1 MSAETVLFGGFVH
14 ESNTF
19 ATGSTPRADFT
30 VHEGETIPGAFR
42 GTNSAAGG
50 VVAAAE
56 RAGLDVVWTYNA
68 RAEPGPVVTTD
79 AFEHHAGRLVDG
91 VREHADAV
99 DGVVLS
105 LHGSMATD
113 ALDDGEGELLAR
125 VRDVLGSDT
134 PVTVVL
140 DLHGNVSDEMVDLA
154 DALVAYR
161 TYPHVDVGE
170 TGERATRLLAETIRG
185 ELDPVTHVERPPV
198 LPMGPLQ
205 NTRDGPMADVL
216 ARARELESRPNV
228 RLVNTFFGYHMAD
241 SPLMSFSVPV
251 VADGDPAAAREA
263 ARDLATFVWE
273 RRETFVAD
281 FPGPETGVRRTRE
294 LVASGATADG
304 PVVLADCGDNP
315 GAGTAADGT
324 TVLRALLDQGVA
336 NAGLAIVSD
345 PEVVATCVE
354 AGVGERV
361 TVDLGGK
368 TDDRHGDPIRD
379 LSGDVAAIADGTVEN
394 TGPMRTGVVR
404 EFGRTVRLQC
414 GRDDGVAVLVTEK
427 RVQPYDAEVFRHVG
441 VAPER
446 LDVVVV
452 KSNNHYRADFEP
464 MASHVIPLD
473 TIGLRPAD
481 PRTLT
486 FERIPRPVFP
496 IDEMAEEDYPDW

>member
-154 DALVAYR
+154 DALVR
-161 TYPHVDVGE
+161 EIGVPITS
-170 TGERATRLLAETIRG
+170 
-185 ELDPVTHVERPPV
+185 
-198 LPMGPLQ
+198 
-205 NTRDGPMADVL
+205 
-216 ARARELESRPNV
+216 ARA
-228 RLVNTFFGYHMAD
+228 
-241 SPLMSFSVPV
+241 
-251 VADGDPAAAREA
+251 
-263 ARDLATFVWE
+263 
-273 RRETFVAD
+273 
-281 FPGPETGVRRTRE
+281 
-294 LVASGATADG
+294 
-304 PVVLADCGDNP
+304 
-315 GAGTAADGT
+315 
-324 TVLRALLDQGVA
+324 
-336 NAGLAIVSD
+336 
-345 PEVVATCVE
+345 
-354 AGVGERV
+354 
-361 TVDLGGK
+361 
-368 TDDRHGDPIRD
+368 
-379 LSGDVAAIADGTVEN
+379 
-394 TGPMRTGVVR
+394 
-404 EFGRTVRLQC
+404 
-414 GRDDGVAVLVTEK
+414 
-427 RVQPYDAEVFRHVG
+427 
-441 VAPER
+441 
-446 LDVVVV
+446 
-452 KSNNHYRADFEP
+452 
-464 MASHVIPLD
+464 
-473 TIGLRPAD
+473 
-481 PRTLT
+481 
-486 FERIPRPVFP
+486 
-496 IDEMAEEDYPDW
+496 EE